1 MAALA
6 RGAFVAVACLRAA
19 SGLSLWADADTSG
32 NLSSEALGEM
42 GIDMAS
48 CAAQMDA
55 DNLVMSDLVQTVGMG
70 NHSLDTA
77 AAWRAYQDKLAAKLR
92 EDHPDGERRSPFRT
106 LVVSAVH
113 DKEWMVEIFR
123 ANMQRLMSN
132 KAGDVFEFALF
143 HIHSST
149 EEWSKHEWY
158 RSDNGPVM
166 LKHLGSGCK
175 PQFWALITPKIAAQY
190 DYLWLLDEDIRV
202 DFLNWDF
209 YRTVLA
215 TLDPMVSQPVIIPK
229 APYKRST
236 GVTRLRMALPKDS
249 TFVMAFETPR
259 SEVQAPV
266 ISSKIWAAVHERN
279 MGNDRLNDWY
289 IDDFWDAVAFLGEAK
304 CKKTGVLAAN
314 AAPVRHMDCHNLFK
328 GTKCIEGCGGGDA
341 NCRAVSEKEA
351 RLVQEGLSAAGCEVS
366 EDWAEEWPCDGK
378 PIHDCHN
385 ALWGRSRRASWKA
398 PLGA

>member
-6 RGAFVAVACLRAA
+6 RGAFVAVACIRAA
-19 SGLSLWADADTSG
+19 SGLNLRADADAGG

-42 GIDMAS
+42 SIDMAA
-48 CAAQMDA
+48 CAAQIGA
-55 DNLVMSDLVQTVGMG
+55 DDLVMSDLVQAVGMG

-77 AAWRAYQDKLAAKLR
+77 EAWRAYQDKLAAQLR
-92 EDHPDGERRSPFRT
+92 EDHPEGQRSRPFRT

-113 DKEWMVEIFR
+113 DKEWMVEIFH
-123 ANMQRLMSN
+123 ANMKRLMSN

-143 HIHSST
+143 HIDSST

-158 RSDNGPVM
+158 RDETGPVM
-166 LKHLGSGCK
+166 LKHHGAGCK

-236 GVTRLRMALPKDS
+236 GVTRLRMAMPRES

-266 ISSKIWAAVHERN
+266 ISTKIWAAVHERN

-304 CKKTGVLAAN
+304 CKMTGVLAVN

-328 GTKCIEGCGGGDA
+328 GTKCVEGCGEDDA
-341 NCRAVSEKEA
+341 NCRAVSSTEESLVREA
-351 RLVQEGLSAAGCEVS
+351 LKDAGCDVPR
-366 EDWAEEWPCDGK
+366 DWARICGDK
-378 PIHDCHN
+378 DIHACHT
-385 ALWGRSRRASWKA
+385 ALWERSRRKTWLA
-398 PLGA
+398 PL